1 MLVLTRKLQE
11 QICVGNDIT
20 ITILR
25 IKGNSVR
32 IGIEAPRGVRV
43 IRGELPTFDSEGD
56 FDGEPA
62 ETESAMADPAQEPA
76 AEEVEEAP
84 LAAVLR
90 RTSRNRCRAQSAG
103 LVYARA

>member
-20 ITILR
+20 ITVLR

-43 IRGELPTFDSEGD
+43 VRGELPTFDSEAD
-56 FDGEPA
+56 FESEPSEPESVSADSA
-62 ETESAMADPAQEPA
+62 EGIAG
-76 AEEVEEAP
+76 EEVEEAP

-90 RTSRNRCRAQSAG
+90 GASRSRSHAPSCGA
-103 LVYARA
+103 VFARA